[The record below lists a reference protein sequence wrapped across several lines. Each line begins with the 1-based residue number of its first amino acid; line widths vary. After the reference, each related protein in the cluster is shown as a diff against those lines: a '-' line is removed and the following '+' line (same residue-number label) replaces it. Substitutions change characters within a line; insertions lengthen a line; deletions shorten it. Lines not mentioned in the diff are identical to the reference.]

1 MNQTFIPVKD
11 QPTRAAIHHA
21 WMLDLMLTAL
31 LVFIP
36 NFILALH
43 FSQPLIDAAHVDGFF
58 KRIIA
63 SYADL
68 QLNDCVTWLAVNL
81 ITLGLLFTLR
91 QLVLRPLGRIAQ
103 HLQQIRSAYNKDNA
117 GTTRLLLLNV
127 WHIASD
133 VGQFASFA
141 VEYYRRYQETNSA
154 LEQAR
159 VVIAQF
165 AIEQKAILNST
176 NREIAQQYRSVL
188 SYANYLEEQIVSK
201 KLDPNLRYDLDDVC
215 ESSFNLKLIA
225 GAFSMLNVPPPTSSY
240 NVPLAPLMQQT
251 MVALAP
257 SLDRRSMKLTTAE
270 VDMSV
275 AAYGDPGTLAHIL
288 WMMLLGM
295 IRYAADESTLRIRC
309 LHNRD
314 GTQAIMS
321 IVVSELSPNRL
332 SEDER
337 GEHLARQ
344 LEHLTPHMFAETIR
358 IHGNVQ
364 LADLLIQRISGAI
377 SVLPLTISSC
387 EICVTLPCAKI
398 DRTC

>member
-1 MNQTFIPVKD
+1 MNQQFIPIKE
-11 QPTRAAIHHA
+11 QAPRAATQHA
-21 WMLDLMLTAL
+21 WLLDLVLTVFL
-31 LVFIP
+31 IFIP
-36 NFILALH
+36 NLILALH
-43 FSQPLIDAAHVDGFF
+43 FSQQRIDSAQTYGFF
-58 KRIIA
+58 ERIVA
-63 SYADL
+63 SYNDL
-68 QLNDCVTWLAVNL
+68 QLNDCVTWLAINL

-91 QLVLRPLGRIAQ
+91 QLVVRPLTRIAQ
-103 HLQQIRSAYNKDNA
+103 HLQQVRGAYNDNA
-117 GTTRLLLLNV
+117 APTHLSIVNV
-127 WHIASD
+127 WHIVSD

-159 VVIAQF
+159 AIIARF
-165 AIEQKAILNST
+165 TIEQKAILNST

-201 KLDPNLRYDLDDVC
+201 KLDPSLRYDLDDVC

-225 GAFSMLNVPPPTSSY
+225 GALSMLNSPPLNASS

-251 MVALAP
+251 MLALAP

-364 LADLLIQRISGAI
+364 LADLLMQRISGTI
-377 SVLPLTISSC
+377 SVLPLTVSSC
-387 EICVTLPCAKI
+387 EICVTLPSAKI
-398 DRTC
+398 DKTC